1 VKLRIGISSLFSLMV
16 FAILSVPVFAHHGS
30 AAYDAKQTVSL
41 KATITDFEFVNP
53 HVQFFFDTKDDN
65 GNVIHWNCEGTNPA
79 MLARAGWTKNTL
91 KPGDQ
96 VTMVVHPNI
105 DPNIHVVSFVK
116 VILAN
121 GEEVNMQRQ

>member
-1 VKLRIGISSLFSLMV
+1 MRSTVGVSVLILMV
-16 FAILSVPVFAHHGS
+16 LAIFSVPVFAHHGN

-41 KATITDFEFVNP
+41 KATVTDFQFVNP
-53 HVQFFFDTKDDN
+53 HVQFFFDTKDEG

-96 VTMVVHPNI
+96 VTMVVHPNK
-105 DPNIHVVSFVK
+105 DPNLHVVSFVK

-121 GEEVNMQRQ
+121 GQEVNMQRQ

>member
-1 VKLRIGISSLFSLMV
+1 MKSKVGVSVLILVVL
-16 FAILSVPVFAHHGS
+16 AIYLVPVSAHHGN
-30 AAYDAKQTVSL
+30 AAYDPKQNVSL
-41 KATITDFEFVNP
+41 QATITDFQFVNP
-53 HVQFFFDTKDDN
+53 HVQFFFDTKDEG

-96 VTMVVHPNI
+96 VTMVVHPNK
-105 DPNIHVVSFVK
+105 DPNLHVVSFVK

-121 GEEVNMQRQ
+121 GQEVNMQRQ

>member
-1 VKLRIGISSLFSLMV
+1 VKLRLGVSVLMLVVLAMFSFPL
-16 FAILSVPVFAHHGS
+16 FAHHGT

-79 MLARAGWTKNTL
+79 MLTRAGWTRNTL

-96 VTMVVHPNI
+96 VTMVVHPNV
-105 DPNIHVVSFVK
+105 DPNVHVVSFVK

>member
-1 VKLRIGISSLFSLMV
+1 MKLRIGISSFSLMV

-65 GNVIHWNCEGTNPA
+65 GNVIRWNCEGTNPA

-96 VTMVVHPNI
+96 VTMVAHPNV

>member
-1 VKLRIGISSLFSLMV
+1 MKPTVWASILILMV
-16 FAILSVPVFAHHGS
+16 LAILSVPVSAHHGD
-30 AAYDAKQTVSL
+30 AAYDKKQNVNI
-41 KATITDFEFVNP
+41 KATITDFQFVNP
-53 HVQFFFDTKDDN
+53 HVQFFFDSKDDS

-96 VTMVVHPNI
+96 VTMVIHPNK
-105 DPNIHVVSFVK
+105 DPSLHVVSFVK

-121 GEEVNMQRQ
+121 GQEVNMQRQ

>member
-1 VKLRIGISSLFSLMV
+1 MKSTVGVSGLILMALAIFS
-16 FAILSVPVFAHHGS
+16 IPVSAHHGN

-41 KATITDFEFVNP
+41 KATITDFQFVNP
-53 HVQFFFDTKDDN
+53 HVQFFFDTKDES
-65 GNVIHWNCEGTNPA
+65 GNAIHWNCEGTNPA

-96 VTMVVHPNI
+96 VTMVVHPNK
-105 DPNIHVVSFVK
+105 DPNLHVVSFVK

-121 GEEVNMQRQ
+121 GQEVNMQRQ

>member
-1 VKLRIGISSLFSLMV
+1 MKPRLGVSLSMV
-16 FAILSVPVFAHHGS
+16 MALAIFRFLPLHIMEMRPTT
-30 AAYDAKQTVSL
+30 AKQTVSL

-53 HVQFFFDTKDDN
+53 HVQFFFDTKDDS

-79 MLARAGWTKNTL
+79 MLARAGWTRNTL

-96 VTMVVHPNI
+96 VTMVVHPNV
-105 DPNIHVVSFVK
+105 DPNVHVVSFVK

-121 GEEVNMQRQ
+121 GQEVNMQRQ

>member
-1 VKLRIGISSLFSLMV
+1 MKPRLRVSALILMV
-16 FAILSVPVFAHHGS
+16 LAMLSVPVFAHHGT
-30 AAYDAKQTVSL
+30 AAYDAKQTISL

-53 HVQFFFDTKDDN
+53 HVQFFFDTKDEN

-79 MLARAGWTKNTL
+79 MLARAGWTRNTL

-96 VTMVVHPNI
+96 VTMFVHPNV
-105 DPNIHVVSFVK
+105 DPSVHVVSFVK
-116 VILAN
+116 VVLAN